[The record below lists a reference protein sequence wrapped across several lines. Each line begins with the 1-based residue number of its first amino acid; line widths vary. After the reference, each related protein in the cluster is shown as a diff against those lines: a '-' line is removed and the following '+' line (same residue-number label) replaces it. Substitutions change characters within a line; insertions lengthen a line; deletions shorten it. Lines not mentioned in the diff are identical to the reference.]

1 VIRPLGGKQELLRAE
16 HPHHVW
22 TIDFKVDQTMDG
34 RTLKVL
40 KVIDEYSQLVLAIRV
55 SRRCRAAELLS

>member
-1 VIRPLGGKQELLRAE
+1 
-16 HPHHVW
+16 
-22 TIDFKVDQTMDG
+22 MDG